1 MQLGTSLGMNMRFR
15 EKQSIVMVLQ
25 KLKSDPDLFAQ
36 SQKAPRGYLTSKSL
50 ETSGPHSFSQ
60 EEPLQKKWLIKQ
72 GNKAQTAICNFAVY
86 LMSTQHPHN
95 PDHTDWIKQT
105 LPLCKKHHEDV

>member
-1 MQLGTSLGMNMRFR
+1 MIQIFWPNLKKHQGVTSQANHW
-15 EKQSIVMVLQ
+15 
-25 KLKSDPDLFAQ
+25 KLVA
-36 SQKAPRGYLTSKSL
+36 R
-50 ETSGPHSFSQ
+50 PHSFSE

-95 PDHTDWIKQT
+95 PDHTDWIKPT